1 MNNNENTSAE
11 MINRKENRRR
21 LGKATTQYFESLSP
35 AESAE
40 EQSLAQ
46 SLSQASAKVNFDE
59 NTEE

>member
-11 MINRKENRRR
+11 MINRKENRRG
-21 LGKATTQYFESLSP
+21 LGKATTQYFKSLSP

>member
-46 SLSQASAKVNFDE
+46 SLGQASDKVNFDE
-59 NTEE
+59 DTEE